1 MEYQVKESIPIK
13 NKKMKKSRTL
23 LFIVFLTAS
32 VLAESQ
38 IPLPPPPPAGSSKI
52 SKADSLVNDG
62 DIRGAIAENKKMY
75 SLNPGDTRTA
85 YNYACVLSRGNQT
98 DSAYRYLYISVKS
111 NPATT
116 PLIDPDLLNLRED
129 KRWADFENNLIS
141 MLNKKNG
148 NTIKDTEYAKKL
160 WRLQC
165 MDRYCFYEVG
175 IAVRKL
181 GPGSPVVSALRR
193 LQTMINDN
201 NLKELESLLS
211 QKGWPKRSEVGPEA
225 AGAAFFV
232 LQHSNAEAQQKYI
245 SMFEKRCREN
255 EASSQQY
262 ALMFDRMRMNQ
273 DKPQRFGTH
282 SYLDPSKGRTDE
294 LYPLED
300 ETKVDEWR
308 KEIGLEPLKDYL
320 VRTGIKYMPAQEI
333 KK

>member
-1 MEYQVKESIPIK
+1 
-13 NKKMKKSRTL
+13 MKTTRAL
-23 LFIVFLTAS
+23 LILSLLGLPAM
-32 VLAESQ
+32 ANSQ
-38 IPLPPPPPAGSSKI
+38 PPSAPPPPPPSASGNI
-52 SKADSLVNDG
+52 NKADSLYNEG
-62 DIRGAIAENKKMY
+62 DIKGAIAEYKKMFR
-75 SLNPGDTRTA
+75 LNPDNYRTV
-85 YNYACVLSRGNQT
+85 YNYACVLSRGSQP
-98 DSAYRYLYISVKS
+98 DSAFWYLNLAVKL
-111 NPATT
+111 NPSTA
-116 PLIDPDLLNLRED
+116 PLTEPDFITLRED
-129 KRWADFENNLIS
+129 KRWGDFENNLIS
-141 MLNKKNG
+141 VFNKKND
-148 NTIKDTEYAKKL
+148 NAIKDTEYAKSL
-160 WRLQC
+160 WKLQC

-211 QKGWPKRSEVGPEA
+211 DKGWPKLSEVGPEA

-255 EASSQQY
+255 EASCQQY

-273 DKPQRFGTH
+273 NKPQRFGTH

-300 ETKVDEWR
+300 ESKVDEWR
-308 KEIGLEPLKDYL
+308 KEIGLEPLKEYL
-320 VRTGIKYMPAQEI
+320 ARTGIKYVPNNGR